1 MLNKVYQSKFKGDR
15 RLGNMTYN
23 VSSVVVIH
31 KIFRLDRRDHVKKL
45 KRAHKQEVQG
55 VIIEM
60 GRGADK
66 AGNTIGG
73 RREIEGSFTYGF
85 PSRY

>member
-1 MLNKVYQSKFKGDR
+1 M
-15 RLGNMTYN
+15 
-23 VSSVVVIH
+23 
-31 KIFRLDRRDHVKKL
+31 KKL

-60 GRGADK
+60 GRSADK

-73 RREIEGSFTYGF
+73 RREIEGSFAYRF